1 MNLFSFDIARH
12 IKFRM
17 RDVTVWDKDLQV
29 LQNCTRGGASMIP
42 TIFVVELQA
51 KFWHHNTY
59 YGKHKRCWCARHA
72 PANLVC
78 ICIYPKQIY
87 TGFGCMSLALVGHK
101 SWECWILSISA
112 YWSVITCPDTSAF
125 TAKFES
131 NLCTSHLQ
139 VYNRTLVTDIKSQLH
154 GFVCKFQKMSVL
166 WKCSNLAGRSEN
178 KARAPWSNAYE
189 WWWRWIYRIYD

>member
-1 MNLFSFDIARH
+1 MLLCETKTCKFCKIAQEVGLQWSQQSLLSSCKLSFGITIHTMVNIRG
-12 IKFRM
+12 
-17 RDVTVWDKDLQV
+17 V
-29 LQNCTRGGASMIP
+29 LS
-42 TIFVVELQA
+42 
-51 KFWHHNTY
+51 
-59 YGKHKRCWCARHA
+59 ARHA

-87 TGFGCMSLALVGHK
+87 TGFGCMSLALVVHK

-131 NLCTSHLQ
+131 NLCTRHLQ
-139 VYNRTLVTDIKSQLH
+139 VYNRTLVTDIKSQSH